1 MATVLRNARILAGEE
16 FRDDLAVVIEDGRIS
31 ALLPDAAPQLGQA
44 AEQIDLDG
52 GWLLPGFIDV
62 QVKGG
67 GGALFNNTPDVASL
81 RTIAR
86 AHRRFGTTAM
96 LATLISDDV
105 DVMREAIAA
114 MREAIAQGV
123 PGVIGIH
130 LEGPYIAP
138 ARKGTHDASKFRVPD
153 EEEIALAASLDN
165 GVTLLTLAPER
176 VPLET
181 IRALVERG
189 VIVAAGHT
197 AGTYEEIR
205 AGLDAGVR
213 GFTHLYN
220 AMSPLQGREPGAV
233 GAALED
239 RDSWIGIIVDGVHV
253 HPASLR
259 VALAAKPRGRL
270 LLVTDAMPP
279 VGADDPSYVLYGET
293 ITAIDGVVRNA
304 AGSLAGSALDMATA
318 VRNTVQLLGQPLAE
332 AARMA
337 STYPAQFLNVDDRLG
352 HIAEGYQADLVL
364 LGCWT
369 DNAGRTPAEM
379 KAWVAGIA
387 EGGQLPRQLAVFGTG
402 ETQWGQE
409 YYCGAVH
416 RLIRYFRSDYPPLEI
431 EQMPH
436 GERHAEAIDAWTD
449 AVLAHYWSNHDADHR
464 RHHA

>member
-1 MATVLRNARILAGEE
+1 MKQVLRNARMLVGEE
-16 FRDDLAVVIEDGRIS
+16 FRDDLALVIEEGRIS
-31 ALLPDAAPQLGQA
+31 AVLPDAAPPLGQA
-44 AEQIDLDG
+44 DEQVDLDG

-62 QVKGG
+62 QVNGG
-67 GGALFNNTPDVASL
+67 GGALFNNTPDLPTL
-81 RTIAR
+81 RTIAA
-86 AHRRFGTTAM
+86 AHRRFGTTA
-96 LATLISDDV
+96 LLPTLISDDLQ
-105 DVMREAIAA
+105 VMRAAITATHD
-114 MREAIAQGV
+114 AIAQGV

-138 ARKGTHDASKFRVPD
+138 ARKGTHDVSKFRVPD
-153 EEEIALAASLDN
+153 ADEIALAASLDN

-197 AGTYEEIR
+197 AATYEEAR
-205 AGLDAGVR
+205 AGLDAGIR

-239 RDSWIGIIVDGVHV
+239 RDSWVGIIVDGVHV
-253 HPASLR
+253 HPGSLR

-279 VGADDPSYVLYGET
+279 VGADDPSYELYGEI
-293 ITAIDGVVRNA
+293 ITAVDGVVRNA

-337 STYPAQFLNVDDRLG
+337 STYPARFLNVDDRMGL
-352 HIAEGYQADLVL
+352 IAEGFQADLVL
-364 LGCWT
+364 LDDALQVRGTWI
-369 DNAGRTPAEM
+369 AG
-379 KAWVAGIA
+379 
-387 EGGQLPRQLAVFGTG
+387 Q
-402 ETQWGQE
+402 
-409 YYCGAVH
+409 Y
-416 RLIRYFRSDYPPLEI
+416 
-431 EQMPH
+431 
-436 GERHAEAIDAWTD
+436 EAA
-449 AVLAHYWSNHDADHR
+449 
-464 RHHA
+464 